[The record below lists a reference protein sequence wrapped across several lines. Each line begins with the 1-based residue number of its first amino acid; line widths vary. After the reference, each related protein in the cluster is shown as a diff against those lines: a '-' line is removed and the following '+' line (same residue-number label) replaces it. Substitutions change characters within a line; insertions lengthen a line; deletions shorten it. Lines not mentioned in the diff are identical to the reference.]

1 VTNYPK
7 PVVIAASIMV
17 GVKSLL
23 AAAAITELIGER
35 ATGIILAFILAVDL
49 AVANYVQ
56 RPVVPLSHTVAYQD
70 AQDVSRAGG
79 ASTATTGQVVRG
91 DATVDELLTP

>member
-1 VTNYPK
+1 MVAT
-7 PVVIAASIMV
+7 SIMV
-17 GVKSLL
+17 GIKSLL
-23 AAAAITELIGER
+23 AAAAITELIGEQ
-35 ATGIILAFILAVDL
+35 ATGIILAVILAIDL

-56 RPVVPLSHTVAYQD
+56 KQVVPLSHTLAYQD
-70 AQDVSRAGG
+70 TQDVSRAGG